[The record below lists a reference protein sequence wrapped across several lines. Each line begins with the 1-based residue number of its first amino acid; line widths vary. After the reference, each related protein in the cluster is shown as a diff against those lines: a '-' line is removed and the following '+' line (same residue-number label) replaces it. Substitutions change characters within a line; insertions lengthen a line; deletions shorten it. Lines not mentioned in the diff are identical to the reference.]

1 MAATAVRKL
10 SRLQGRRARRSA
22 VETDDIQ
29 GLVLQ
34 GYGKLRAAAY
44 VVLELTDGAQARSWL
59 RGLLPEISV
68 GATRPRV
75 AAVNVAFTAAGLTW
89 LGLPERTTSGFSLE
103 FLEGM
108 TSAHRSRLLG
118 DADAAAPEHW
128 SWGGPK
134 NPQVHALLLVFA
146 RDETVLAESL
156 TRHRMEAAAHG
167 LREVAVLDT
176 QDIGRGEHFGFRDG
190 LSQPTMKGVGPV
202 GPAIHEVAPGE
213 FLLGYL
219 NEHGQSS
226 RSPLVVAGDDPAQ
239 VLPERE
245 QGSGASAAHVGP
257 AEVDAHDLGRNGS
270 YLVVRTL
277 EQDVG
282 AFWRFAESASRG
294 PDGRAAP
301 AERTAFAARLMG
313 RWPSGAPLT
322 RSPEADRPELA
333 EDNDFGYDAAD
344 RYGLRCPV
352 GAHVRRANPR
362 DTLPPKPGTPASIDV
377 GKRHRLLRRG
387 RPYGP
392 PVDPEQALAEG
403 PDSARRGLHFIALC
417 ADIARQFEFISHTWV
432 MNPNF
437 AGLLDDADPVLGGHL
452 TRGTS
457 FTVQGNPVRS
467 RVREVP
473 PFVTVRGGAYFFLP
487 GARALRFLARS

>member
-1 MAATAVRKL
+1 
-10 SRLQGRRARRSA
+10 
-22 VETDDIQ
+22 
-29 GLVLQ
+29 
-34 GYGKLRAAAY
+34 
-44 VVLELTDGAQARSWL
+44 
-59 RGLLPEISV
+59 
-68 GATRPRV
+68 
-75 AAVNVAFTAAGLTW
+75 
-89 LGLPERTTSGFSLE
+89 
-103 FLEGM
+103 
-108 TSAHRSRLLG
+108 
-118 DADAAAPEHW
+118 
-128 SWGGPK
+128 
-134 NPQVHALLLVFA
+134 VHALLLVFA

-176 QDIGRGEHFGFRDG
+176 QDIGHGEHFGFRDG

-202 GPAIHEVAPGE
+202 GPALHEVAPGE

-226 RSPLVVAGDDPAQ
+226 RSPLVLAEDDPAQ

-245 QGSGASAAHVGP
+245 QGSGASAVHVGP

-282 AFWRFAESASRG
+282 AFWRFADSASRG

-301 AERTAFAARLMG
+301 AARTAFAAHLIG

-344 RYGLRCPV
+344 RYGLSCPV

-362 DTLPPKPGTPASIDV
+362 DTLPPKPGTSASIDV

-392 PVDPEQALAEG
+392 PVDPEQALAEA
-403 PDSARRGLHFIALC
+403 PDSPRRGLHFIALC
-417 ADIARQFEFISHTWV
+417 ADIARQFEFISHTWL